1 MQFED
6 DEEKLQQ
13 IRGLGTDIAL
23 VNFSLFTFTGSRP
36 IVIFIGM
43 VVINY
48 PVSIKK
54 TRTSTIFWNNFTK
67 KTDQ

>member
-1 MQFED
+1 VQFED

>member
-43 VVINY
+43 VVMLIT
-48 PVSIKK
+48 PCL
-54 TRTSTIFWNNFTK
+54 
-67 KTDQ
+67 

>member
-1 MQFED
+1 LTFTLNYYCNVQFED

-43 VVINY
+43 VVMLIT
-48 PVSIKK
+48 PCL
-54 TRTSTIFWNNFTK
+54 
-67 KTDQ
+67 